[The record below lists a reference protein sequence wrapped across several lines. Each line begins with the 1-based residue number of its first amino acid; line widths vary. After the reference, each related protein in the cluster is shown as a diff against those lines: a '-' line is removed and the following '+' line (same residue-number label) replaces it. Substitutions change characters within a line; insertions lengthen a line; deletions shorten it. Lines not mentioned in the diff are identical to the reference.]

1 MYRNRFLRISPI
13 LLLPLVILACG
24 KKPVPPPPPPPA
36 PEPAPVVRPAPPA
49 PTITLSASPSSIERG
64 QQSTLSWSA
73 SNANS
78 VVIDGGVGNVAPNGS
93 MVVSPSVS
101 TTYTAVARGEGG
113 EDRASTRVTVV
124 EPEQVPVVVVSDQQR
139 LKEAIENGEVK
150 PIFFAYDKALIT
162 EDSKGILQKNAA
174 VLKRYPE
181 AKVII
186 EGHCDERGTEAYNL
200 ALGDRRASATREHLL
215 ELGVQSEQMDT
226 ISYGEERPFASG
238 TTQEA
243 YDQNRRAHFVAK

>member
-1 MYRNRFLRISPI
+1 MYRNRLVKISPI
-13 LLLPLVILACG
+13 LLLPLLIVACG

-36 PEPAPVVRPAPPA
+36 PEPAPVRPAPPA
-49 PTITLSASPSSIERG
+49 PTITLNASPASIERG
-64 QQSTLSWSA
+64 EQSTLSWSA
-73 SNANS
+73 SNADS
-78 VVIDGGVGNVAPNGS
+78 VVIDGGVGNVVPDGS
-93 MVVSPSVS
+93 IVVSPTAS

-124 EPEQVPVVVVSDQQR
+124 EPEQVPVVVISDQQR

-150 PIFFAYDKALIT
+150 PIFFAYDKSLIT
-162 EDSKGILQKNAA
+162 EESQEILGQNAA

-200 ALGDRRASATREHLL
+200 ALGDRRAAATRDRLL
-215 ELGVQSEQMDT
+215 ELGVQPQQMET
-226 ISYGEERPFASG
+226 ISYGEERPFAEGS
-238 TTQEA
+238 TEEA
-243 YDQNRRAHFVAK
+243 YSQNRRAHFVAQ